1 MGTCGSKPSK
11 NNNNKA
17 NIKKNN
23 KNNKDTKRLSSN
35 LSKNGS
41 SSTSSSLQQFDNGI
55 NGGDAKKFHD
65 EHKNNLNQ
73 VALNWKPNTIG
84 IWKRSHEKLAIH
96 TDIPRLG
103 HKIEII
109 DKMDRLQNISFSN
122 VTSISL
128 NNNII
133 PPNNTDIKSKDDGGN
148 NDNNNDNNKENEEQ
162 QQQQQQEQLEQQEK
176 QINEITPK
184 SEQLI
189 EHNSKYTSLTTLTS
203 HGTFS
208 TAQVLK
214 KEEVVYQVLTN
225 LAHLLDGEEKEK
237 RIKST
242 FSNYIKGSGD
252 MSQQLLALLGQEVGE
267 NSRLMQL
274 LKVCHQKIILPSY
287 YFIKANLFEELPFR
301 DKRGSWR
308 MRITFE
314 TDGSVIASHSK
325 RQQSTAG
332 AENDPEFE
340 FEWCLSIIFDKD
352 MVISGLKVEVTDLII
367 SKNISDDKKQ
377 EIQRAFQVL
386 QQATNNTNSNNNS
399 EPIPLNKVD

>member
-1 MGTCGSKPSK
+1 MGSCASKPK
-11 NNNNKA
+11 KA
-17 NIKKNN
+17 NNSTKN
-23 KNNKDTKRLSSN
+23 KKRLSSN
-35 LSKNGS
+35 ISKSNNQDIS
-41 SSTSSSLQQFDNGI
+41 SA
-55 NGGDAKKFHD
+55 DAKKFQD

-109 DKMDRLQNISFSN
+109 DKLDRLSNISFSN

-128 NNNII
+128 NNNTI
-133 PPNNTDIKSKDDGGN
+133 PSSENLDALQQQSQQQSQQ
-148 NDNNNDNNKENEEQ
+148 DNNNNNTSTTTQQNEN
-162 QQQQQQEQLEQQEK
+162 
-176 QINEITPK
+176 ITPK
-184 SEQLI
+184 SEQLL

-203 HGTFS
+203 HGFS

-237 RIKST
+237 RIKNN

-252 MSQQLLALLGQEVGE
+252 MSQQLLALLGAEVGE
-267 NSRLMQL
+267 NSRLMSL

-287 YFIKANLFEELPFR
+287 YFIKANLFEDLPFR

-314 TDGSVIASHSK
+314 TDGTVVASHSK
-325 RQQSTAG
+325 RQQSTGG

-340 FEWCLSIIFDKD
+340 FEWCLSIIFDKE
-352 MVISGLKVEVTDLII
+352 MMITALRVEVTDLII

-377 EIQRAFQVL
+377 EIQRAFSIL
-386 QQATNNTNSNNNS
+386 QSATNSTNSNNSS
-399 EPIPLNKVD
+399 EPIPLNKVEF

>member
-11 NNNNKA
+11 NNNNKT
-17 NIKKNN
+17 NIKKN
-23 KNNKDTKRLSSN
+23 KNSKDTKRLSSN
-35 LSKNGS
+35 LSKNGGTS
-41 SSTSSSLQQFDNGI
+41 SSSSLQQFDNGI

-133 PPNNTDIKSKDDGGN
+133 PPNNTDIKNKDGDDIN
-148 NDNNNDNNKENEEQ
+148 NDNNNNNNNKVEEEH
-162 QQQQQQEQLEQQEK
+162 QEQLEQKPSE
-176 QINEITPK
+176 TPK

-314 TDGSVIASHSK
+314 TDGSVVASHSK

-386 QQATNNTNSNNNS
+386 QQATNNTNNNNNS

>member
-11 NNNNKA
+11 KT
-17 NIKKNN
+17 NIKKN
-23 KNNKDTKRLSSN
+23 KNNSKDTKRLSSS
-35 LSKNGS
+35 LSKN
-41 SSTSSSLQQFDNGI
+41 TSSSLQLDNGI

-133 PPNNTDIKSKDDGGN
+133 PPNNTDIKKQDSDDN
-148 NDNNNDNNKENEEQ
+148 SNNNNDNIINNKEDEENKQ
-162 QQQQQQEQLEQQEK
+162 QQQQQQQQ
-176 QINEITPK
+176 QNETPK

-267 NSRLMQL
+267 SSRLMQL

-287 YFIKANLFEELPFR
+287 YFIKANLFEDLPFR

-314 TDGSVIASHSK
+314 TDGSVVASHSK

-340 FEWCLSIIFDKD
+340 FEWCLSIIFDKE

-386 QQATNNTNSNNNS
+386 QQATNNTNNNSNS

>member
-11 NNNNKA
+11 KN

-23 KNNKDTKRLSSN
+23 KNNKDTKRLSSS
-35 LSKNGS
+35 LSKN

-133 PPNNTDIKSKDDGGN
+133 PPNNTDIKKQDDS
-148 NDNNNDNNKENEEQ
+148 DESNNNNNNNNNKNNNKEEDEEQ
-162 QQQQQQEQLEQQEK
+162 EKSQQQQQQEQQPTE
-176 QINEITPK
+176 TPK

-314 TDGSVIASHSK
+314 TDGSVVASHSK

-352 MVISGLKVEVTDLII
+352 MVISSLKVEVTDLII

-386 QQATNNTNSNNNS
+386 QQATNNTNNNNNS